1 MIEVKG
7 METAEQSTIHGR
19 TAAPEADPALPP
31 DTADPAGRRPRSL
44 VRGRIRLGTL
54 TTLRWMAVGGQS
66 AALLIVHVILGFN
79 LPIFQCLAVV
89 AGSVLVNLVA
99 TLRKQKVKWLSDRQA
114 RFYLAF
120 DLVQLFALLY
130 LTGGIGNPFALFFL
144 APVTISASTLGLRS
158 TLILGGLS
166 FACLTV
172 LSVVHEPL
180 PWVAGER
187 IVLPTIY
194 VVGIWVALTIGLLFT
209 ALYAWRISRET
220 ERMRAAMDATSQVLA
235 REQRLAALGALAA
248 AAAHELGTPL
258 ATIALVSR
266 ELERDMGADTPYAE
280 DLSLLRSQAE
290 RCREILSRLSER
302 PGEGDAV
309 HERAGL
315 GALLEEVVA
324 PHRDFGVSI
333 SVHLHN
339 AGDAPAKEPVI
350 WRRPEILYGL
360 RNLVENAVDFARARV
375 AIDAFWTADA
385 VRVRI
390 SDDGP
395 GFAPDI
401 MDKLGEPYVTTRP
414 AWRGPGGLDD
424 SDPSPHGMG
433 LGFFIA
439 KTLLE
444 QSGARISFRNLAE
457 GAEPGARGGAAVIV
471 SWPREAVAVS

>member
-1 MIEVKG
+1 MTGQSMTDEDW
-7 METAEQSTIHGR
+7 AEPQA
-19 TAAPEADPALPP
+19 AAPAGPDSGASGTPAPV
-31 DTADPAGRRPRSL
+31 AGRLRTGR
-44 VRGRIRLGTL
+44 VRLRTL

-66 AALLIVHVILGFN
+66 AALLIVFLILGFD
-79 LPIFQCLAVV
+79 LPLLECMAVIAV
-89 AGSVLVNLVA
+89 SMLVNLYA
-99 TLRKQKVKWLSDRQA
+99 SWRKRNVKWLTGAQA

-144 APVTISASTLGLRS
+144 APVTISASTLGIRS

-172 LSVVHEPL
+172 LSIFHRPL
-180 PWVAGER
+180 PWVEGQTFT
-187 IVLPTIY
+187 LPAIY
-194 VVGIWVALTIGLLFT
+194 ALGIWVALTIGLLFT
-209 ALYAWRISRET
+209 ALYAWRVSRET

-258 ATIALVSR
+258 ATIALVAR
-266 ELERDMGADTPYAE
+266 ELERDMGSDTPYAE
-280 DLSLLRSQAE
+280 DLVLLRSQAE

-302 PGEGDAV
+302 PGQGDAV
-309 HERAGL
+309 HERADL

-324 PHRDFGVSI
+324 PHREFGVTI
-333 SVHLHN
+333 AVHVHKGG
-339 AGDAPAKEPVI
+339 AGDAKEPVV

-375 AIDAFWTADA
+375 SVDASWTAKG
-385 VRVRI
+385 VEVRI

-395 GFAPDI
+395 GFAPEI

-414 AWRGPGGLDD
+414 ALRGMTDD
-424 SDPSPHGMG
+424 GDPSPHGMG

-444 QSGARISFRNLAE
+444 QSGARVTFRNMPE
-457 GAEPGARGGAAVIV
+457 GVAPGARGGASVTV
-471 SWPREAVAVS
+471 SWPRDVVTVS

>member
-1 MIEVKG
+1 MADFVADERQMDKADAAGGIG
-7 METAEQSTIHGR
+7 QAASGGR
-19 TAAPEADPALPP
+19 LPLLSP
-31 DTADPAGRRPRSL
+31 PPLKT
-44 VRGRIRLGTL
+44 GRIRLRTL

-66 AALLIVHVILGFN
+66 TALLIVYLILGFD
-79 LPIFQCLAVV
+79 LPLLECLAVI
-89 AGSVLVNLVA
+89 AASMLVNLYA
-99 TLRKQKVKWLSDRQA
+99 SWRKRHVKWLSAAQA

-120 DLVQLFALLY
+120 DLVQLFALLF

-172 LSVVHEPL
+172 LSLLHRPL
-180 PWVAGER
+180 PWVAGETL
-187 IVLPTIY
+187 ILPDIY
-194 VVGIWVALTIGLLFT
+194 VLGIWVALTIGLLFT

-258 ATIALVSR
+258 ATIALVAR
-266 ELERDMGADTPYAE
+266 ELERDMGSDTPYAE
-280 DLSLLRSQAE
+280 DLVLLRSQAD

-302 PGEGDAV
+302 PGQGDAV
-309 HERAGL
+309 HERADL

-324 PHRDFGVSI
+324 PHREFGVCI
-333 SVHLHN
+333 SVHLRGT
-339 AGDAPAKEPVI
+339 GDEPGREPVI
-350 WRRPEILYGL
+350 WRRPEVLYGL

-375 AIDAFWTADA
+375 SVDASWTS
-385 VRVRI
+385 RRIELRI

-395 GFAPDI
+395 GFAPEI

-414 AWRGPGGLDD
+414 ARRGAGADD
-424 SDPSPHGMG
+424 ERDPSPHGMG

-444 QSGARISFRNLAE
+444 QTGGQVTFRNLAE
-457 GAEPGARGGAAVIV
+457 GAVPGARGGASVTV
-471 SWPREAVAVS
+471 SWPREAIAVS

>member
-1 MIEVKG
+1 MAS
-7 METAEQSTIHGR
+7 AESILEREAPNGPGPANGTHGGPDAADALSRSTQ
-19 TAAPEADPALPP
+19 LN
-31 DTADPAGRRPRSL
+31 
-44 VRGRIRLGTL
+44 RGRVRLRTL

-66 AALLIVHVILGFN
+66 AALLIVYVILGFH
-79 LPIFQCLAVV
+79 LPILPCLAVIAASV
-89 AGSVLVNLVA
+89 AINLYA
-99 TLRKQKVKWLSDRQA
+99 TWRGRNVKWLSDRQA
-114 RFYLAF
+114 RYYLAF

-158 TLILGGLS
+158 TLMLGGLS

-172 LSVVHEPL
+172 LSLAHQPL
-180 PWVAGER
+180 PWVTGRELT
-187 IVLPTIY
+187 LPDIY
-194 VVGIWVALTIGLLFT
+194 VTGIWVALVIGLLFT
-209 ALYAWRISRET
+209 SLYAWRISRET
-220 ERMRAAMDATSQVLA
+220 ERMRQAMDATSQVLA

-258 ATIALVSR
+258 ATIQLVSR
-266 ELERDMGADTPYAE
+266 ELERDMGADTPYSE
-280 DLSLLRSQAE
+280 DLVLLRSQAE

-302 PGEGDAV
+302 PGQGDAV

-339 AGDAPAKEPVI
+339 ASDAPAKEPVI

-375 AIDAFWTADA
+375 AVDASWSLDG
-385 VRVRI
+385 VMVRI

-395 GFAPDI
+395 GFAPEVI
-401 MDKLGEPYVTTRP
+401 GKLGEPYVTTRP
-414 AWRGPGGLDD
+414 AWRDRENMD
-424 SDPSPHGMG
+424 ETDPSPHGMG

-457 GAEPGARGGAAVIV
+457 GAEPGARGGAAVTV
-471 SWPREAVAVS
+471 SWARSAVAVP